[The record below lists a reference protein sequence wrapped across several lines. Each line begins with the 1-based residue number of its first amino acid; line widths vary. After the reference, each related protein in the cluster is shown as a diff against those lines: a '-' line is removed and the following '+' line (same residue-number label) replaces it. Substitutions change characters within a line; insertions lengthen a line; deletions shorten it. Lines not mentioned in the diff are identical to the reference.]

1 MQLHQIVAGGEQVP
15 LLGCLLQPAKSES
28 AWVSFLLGAWSGKIR
43 LGWFEV
49 SVLRLLDFEGCAHV
63 EFVVKAS
70 VVPPPHVF
78 EGGELDLLDCAS
90 RTLLADQLRLVKVVD
105 RLSEGV
111 IV

>member
-1 MQLHQIVAGGEQVP
+1 MG
-15 LLGCLLQPAKSES
+15 
-28 AWVSFLLGAWSGKIR
+28 WV
-43 LGWFEV
+43 EV
-49 SVLRLLDFEGCAHV
+49 SVVRLLDFEGWAHV
-63 EFVVKAS
+63 EFAVKAL

-78 EGGELDLLDCAS
+78 EGGELDLFDCAP